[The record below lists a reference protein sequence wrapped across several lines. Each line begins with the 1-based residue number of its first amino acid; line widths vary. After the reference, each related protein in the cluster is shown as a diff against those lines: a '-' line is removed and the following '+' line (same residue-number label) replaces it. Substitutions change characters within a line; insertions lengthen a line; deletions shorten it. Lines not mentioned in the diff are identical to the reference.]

1 MIDFEAFE
9 SEIDNDIERISAG
22 QELQIFVPRP
32 GRQAAVMN
40 CGADM
45 IGYGGEAG
53 SNKSYTTYG
62 LAYLKHDHT
71 IMFRSEFSQMTNSV
85 IPKGKMIFGGV
96 ADWKGATE
104 YTWWF
109 HKGGRLKLGA
119 LKNQGDFERY
129 TGNEWDA
136 MVFDEAAQLREDEVM
151 SVLAWMRG
159 DETKGRQQAYFFFN
173 PPRTVKGRW
182 IIDRFAPWIDRNYP
196 DPAAEGEWR
205 WYGLVD
211 GKETIFRD
219 DDERL
224 IRDGHQVYLEHE
236 GERIYL
242 ESRTFFFADRDENP
256 ELGARY
262 EARLDQ
268 LPTTL
273 RRQLKDGDFM
283 AGLEDGAWQI
293 FEQRHIKM
301 LTDRW
306 KPMAEFFGDTQPPE
320 LTVIGCDPARG
331 GANRT
336 VIGKRYN
343 EWVDEFIIY
352 PGSETP
358 TGGHVAQLIL
368 KEMDHLPN
376 RDEVMVF
383 VDVGG
388 IGASPYDALVA
399 AGVNVVGVNAG
410 SRSEYRD
417 KSGLYEVANKR
428 TELLLRLL
436 RLCEGH
442 PVPLA
447 VPPCDELFTEMPAVD
462 YSMPQGKILAQSK
475 DEIKEKTGGVSTDVL
490 DCLALTAMGPYD

>member
-1 MIDFEAFE
+1 MNLREFEK
-9 SEIDNDIERISAG
+9 EIDADIK
-22 QELQIFVPRP
+22 QIRLNRDPLIFEPRP
-32 GRQAAVMN
+32 GRQEAVLA
-40 CGADM
+40 CGADLV
-45 IGYGGEAG
+45 GYAGQAG

-85 IPKGKMIFGGV
+85 IPKGRAIFHDV

-136 MVFDEAAQLREDEVM
+136 MIFDEAAQLREDEVM

-159 DETKGRQQAYFFFN
+159 DESKGRQQAYFFFN

-182 IIDRFAPWIDRNYP
+182 ILDKFAPWIDP
-196 DPAAEGEWR
+196 KHPAPAEEGEWR
-205 WYGLVD
+205 WYALVD
-211 GKETIFRD
+211 GKETILRD

-224 IRDGHQVYLEHE
+224 VRDGAQIYFEHK
-236 GERIYL
+236 GDRIYP

-256 ELGARY
+256 ELGPRY
-262 EARLDQ
+262 EARLDL
-268 LPTTL
+268 LPSTL
-273 RRQLKDGDFM
+273 RRQLKYGDFT

-293 FEQRHIKM
+293 FEGRHIQM

-306 KPMAEFFGDTQPPE
+306 KPKLEFFGDRQPPP

-331 GANRT
+331 GENRT
-336 VIGKRYN
+336 VIGKRYDN
-343 EWVDEFIIY
+343 WIDEFIII
-352 PGSETP
+352 PGAETP
-358 TGGHVAQLIL
+358 TGGHVAARIL
-368 KEMDHLPN
+368 KEIDGLPN
-376 RDEVMVF
+376 RDDIIVF
-383 VDVGG
+383 VDIGG

-410 SRSEYRD
+410 SKSEYRD

-436 RLCEGH
+436 RLAEGY
-442 PVPLA
+442 PVALA
-447 VPPCDELFTEMPAVD
+447 VPPQAELWTEMPAVD
-462 YSMPQGKILAQSK
+462 YAMPAGKILAQSK

-490 DCLALTAMGPYD
+490 DCLALTAMGPYE